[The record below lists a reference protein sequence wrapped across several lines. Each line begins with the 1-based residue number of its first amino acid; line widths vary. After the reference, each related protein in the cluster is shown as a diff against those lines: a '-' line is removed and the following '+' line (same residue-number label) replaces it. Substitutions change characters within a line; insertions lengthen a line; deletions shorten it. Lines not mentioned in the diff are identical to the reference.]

1 MALGRSPVDRAG
13 RPPALLLRRSPD
25 TGSLALDNDPVREL
39 WYAAATGLGRAAMR
53 ALDVR
58 LHVDGAEHVP
68 TTGPVI
74 LAATH
79 VSYLDALPLALAA
92 RSRGR
97 SPRFMAR
104 HDVWHAPGIG
114 RPMTRMG
121 HIPVDRAAPAA
132 AYLQARRL
140 LRAGEVVGT
149 FPEAGISYSFTVR
162 PLMRGT
168 AALARET
175 GAVVVPA
182 ALWGIQRIYSV
193 GRPEGG
199 VLGGR
204 EPGPD
209 LTRGRRVDLTLGP
222 SLTVGPGEDLDEWT
236 AKLGIR
242 LTEMLESLQAAE
254 HHRPAPGE
262 HAPWHPA
269 HLGGHAPMRAE
280 AAQWDNSPRSALPAS
295 WGPLPEPLP
304 EPRSEPLPERS

>member
-1 MALGRSPVDRAG
+1 MG
-13 RPPALLLRRSPD
+13 
-25 TGSLALDNDPVREL
+25 EF
-39 WYAAATGLGRAAMR
+39 WYAAATTVGRAAMR

-58 LHVDGAEHVP
+58 LEVDGLEHVP
-68 TTGPVI
+68 TSGPVI

-92 RSRGR
+92 RRRGR
-97 SPRFMAR
+97 TPRFMAR
-104 HDVWHAPGIG
+104 HDVWHAPGIAG
-114 RPMTRMG
+114 PMTRMR

-140 LRAGEVVGT
+140 LRDGEMVGT

-199 VLGGR
+199 ELGGR

-209 LTRGRRVDLTLGP
+209 LTRGRRVDLRFGP
-222 SLTVGPGEDLDEWT
+222 PLTVGPGEDLDSWT
-236 AKLGIR
+236 TKLGVR
-242 LTEMLESLQAAE
+242 LTEMLEDLQTAE
-254 HHRPAPGE
+254 HHRPRPGE
-262 HAPWHPA
+262 YAPWYPA
-269 HLGGHAPMRAE
+269 HLGGHAPTRAE
-280 AAQWDNSPRSALPAS
+280 AARWDNSPRSALPAS
-295 WGPLPEPLP
+295 WATVPEP
-304 EPRSEPLPERS
+304 S